1 MVAFF
6 AGFVPL
12 SKLAELTNIGTLF
25 AFSVL
30 SIGVVIL
37 RKKQPELPRA
47 FKVPFV
53 PWIPALAV
61 LFCGYLALQLPA
73 TTWIGF
79 AIWLVIGLVVYFS
92 YGYKNSTLQKEQREG
107 VA

>member
-6 AGFVPL
+6 AGFIPL

-25 AFSVL
+25 AFSVV
-30 SIGVVIL
+30 SIGVIIL
-37 RKKQPELPRA
+37 RKKQPDLPRA
-47 FKVPFV
+47 FKVPLV

-73 TTWIGF
+73 ITWIGF
-79 AIWLVIGLVVYFS
+79 VLWLVIGLVVYFS
-92 YGYKNSTLQKEQREG
+92 YGYKNSNLQNKQKED